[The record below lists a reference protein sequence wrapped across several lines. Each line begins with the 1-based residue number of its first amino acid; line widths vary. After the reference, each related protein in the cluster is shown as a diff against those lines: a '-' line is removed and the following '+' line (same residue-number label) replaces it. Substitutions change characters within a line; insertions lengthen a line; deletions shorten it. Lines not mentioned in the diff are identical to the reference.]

1 MKPMLI
7 FAIVQ
12 FILVFLLLLAGIS
25 ANGQTQT
32 AIGITQSKKIWG
44 DDTKYSVYIGIF
56 VALPKNDPAFF
67 PKCTDFNFVAIKGAY
82 NDEVARLKEKY
93 PASKFREV
101 ILRYPSPMK
110 GQVTQNVE
118 VELTF
123 DQFKEIV
130 CK

>member
-1 MKPMLI
+1 MKT
-7 FAIVQ
+7 
-12 FILVFLLLLAGIS
+12 LLLLFIS
-25 ANGQTQT
+25 VASFAQTQT

-67 PKCTDFNFVAIKGAY
+67 PKCNEFNFAAIKGAY
-82 NDEVARLKEKY
+82 NDQVTRLKEQY
-93 PASKFREV
+93 PAARFREV
-101 ILRYPSPMK
+101 VLRYPSPMK

>member
-1 MKPMLI
+1 MRVLI
-7 FAIVQ
+7 
-12 FILVFLLLLAGIS
+12 LLLITVAS
-25 ANGQTQT
+25 FGQTQT
-32 AIGITQSKKIWG
+32 AIGITQSKRIWG

-56 VALPKNDPAFF
+56 VALPKNDPSFF
-67 PKCTDFNFVAIKGAY
+67 PKCNEFNFQAIKGAY

-93 PASKFREV
+93 PAARFREV
-101 ILRYPSPMK
+101 VLRYPSPMK

>member
-1 MKPMLI
+1 MK
-7 FAIVQ
+7 V
-12 FILVFLLLLAGIS
+12 LLLLFIAAS
-25 ANGQTQT
+25 SFGQTQT
-32 AIGITQSKKIWG
+32 AIGITQSKRIWG

-67 PKCTDFNFVAIKGAY
+67 PKCNEFNFTAIKGAY

-93 PASKFREV
+93 PAARFREV
-101 ILRYPSPMK
+101 VLRYPSPMK